1 MALDTMKLTRSDE
14 LGSPFQRSEI
24 SKPGVAVTTRL
35 HRLPVWDR
43 ILEPPLPKPQR
54 FLRCQGGDGLFQVYK
69 RGHPRQASP
78 LRFIQASS
86 PLSDQPVAKMRI
98 ISSFLSPTGL
108 AALSLLGFA
117 IPGAD
122 AACSLPTSYRWRDSG
137 VLAQPKSGWVSLKDF
152 TYVPYN
158 GQHLVYGTYH
168 DGRNYGSMNF
178 GLFRNWTD
186 MGRASQNPMNN
197 AAVAPT
203 LFYFRPKNIWVL
215 AYQWGPTA
223 FSYRTSTDPTNPNS
237 WSSAQPLFSGSITN
251 SDTGPIDQ
259 TLIADDKNMY
269 LFFAGD
275 NGRIYRSVMPLAN
288 FPGNFGTSTTTI
300 FNGAKNDFFEAV
312 QVYTLKD
319 SSPTTY
325 LMIIESIGSQG
336 RYFRSYTTTNLGGS
350 WTANAVSESN
360 SFAGKANSG
369 TTWSNDISH
378 GDLVRSSNDERFEVD
393 PCNLQLL
400 YQGKSGSTSDY
411 NLLPYRPALL
421 TLTNPVGSPN
431 PSPNPGPTTTAQT
444 TTPQPTGGNGGA
456 TVPRWGQCGGQGYTG
471 PTTCESPYTCTVSNQ
486 WYSQCL

>member
-1 MALDTMKLTRSDE
+1 MDTKRAYAAVVSA
-14 LGSPFQRSEI
+14 
-24 SKPGVAVTTRL
+24 SK
-35 HRLPVWDR
+35 
-43 ILEPPLPKPQR
+43 
-54 FLRCQGGDGLFQVYK
+54 FLRLVDGEIYPMWGPGCCTLLLRLICQPSSSLFYQQDV
-69 RGHPRQASP
+69 
-78 LRFIQASS
+78 
-86 PLSDQPVAKMRI
+86 KMRI
-98 ISSFLSPTGL
+98 NPGILSPTAL
-108 AALSLLGFA
+108 AALSLLGFT
-117 IPGAD
+117 IPGAE
-122 AACSLPTSYRWRDSG
+122 AACSLPTTYRWRDSG
-137 VLAQPKSGWVSLKDF
+137 ILAQPKSGWVSLKDF

-178 GLFRNWTD
+178 GLFSNWTD
-186 MGRASQNPMNN
+186 MGRASQNQMNN

-203 LFYFRPKNIWVL
+203 LFYFRPKNVWVL

-223 FSYRTSTDPTNPNS
+223 FSYRTSSDPTNPNS
-237 WSSAQPLFSGSITN
+237 WSSAQPLFSGSISN

-259 TLIADDKNMY
+259 TLIADNNNMY

-288 FPGNFGTSTTTI
+288 FPGNFGTATTI
-300 FNGAKNDFFEAV
+300 IFDGAKNDFFEAV

-319 SSPTTY
+319 TSPTQY

-350 WTANAVSESN
+350 WTPNAASESN

-378 GDLVRSSNDERFEVD
+378 GDLVRSSNDERFMVD

-400 YQGKSGSTSDY
+400 YQGRSGTSNEY
-411 NLLPYRPALL
+411 NLLPYRPGLL

-431 PSPNPGPTTTAQT
+431 PAPGPTTTVG
-444 TTPQPTGGNGGA
+444 TTPQPTGGSGA

-471 PTTCESPYTCTVSNQ
+471 PTRCESPYTCTVSNQ
-486 WYSQCL
+486 CEFNKCPSR

>member
-1 MALDTMKLTRSDE
+1 MARERIRQLYPQSSSSL
-14 LGSPFQRSEI
+14 PFVDGEI
-24 SKPGVAVTTRL
+24 CLMWLEAVTA
-35 HRLPVWDR
+35 VA
-43 ILEPPLPKPQR
+43 
-54 FLRCQGGDGLFQVYK
+54 QGRSQVDNGLFQVYK
-69 RGHPRQASP
+69 PGHLHGTL
-78 LRFIQASS
+78 LRFTCQASS
-86 PLSDQPVAKMRI
+86 LLSDHQVAKMRI
-98 ISSFLSPTGL
+98 NSSVLSPTAL
-108 AALSLLGFA
+108 AALSLLGFV

-137 VLAQPKSGWVSLKDF
+137 ILAQPKSGWVSLKDF
-152 TYVPYN
+152 THVPYN
-158 GQHLVYGTYH
+158 GQNLVYGTYH

-178 GLFRNWTD
+178 GLFTNWSD
-186 MGRASQNPMNN
+186 MGRASQNQMNN

-223 FSYRTSTDPTNPNS
+223 FSYRTSTDPTNPNG
-237 WSSAQPLFSGSITN
+237 WSSAQPLFSGTIAN

-275 NGRIYRSVMPLAN
+275 NGRIYRSVMPLNN
-288 FPGNFGTSTTTI
+288 FPGNFGTSTTII
-300 FNGAKNDFFEAV
+300 FDGAKNDFFEAV

-325 LMIIESIGSQG
+325 LMIIESIGAQG

-350 WTANAVSESN
+350 WTPNAASESN

-400 YQGKSGSTSDY
+400 YQGRSGSSNEY
-411 NLLPYRPALL
+411 NLLPYRPGLL

-431 PSPNPGPTTTAQT
+431 PNPAPGPTSTAQ
-444 TTPQPTGGNGGA
+444 TTPQPTGGNGA

-471 PTTCESPYTCTVSNQ
+471 PTRCEAPYTCTVSNQ